1 MSQAAGLSIK
11 QGGNI
16 GSDNSP
22 IYARGKEVDSYL
34 LDGVKL
40 MSSYAS
46 IFQSQ
51 DMALFDR
58 VEVVRGANGLMT
70 GAGSA
75 SASINLVRKPLQDFK
90 ASVSADIGS
99 WDSYRTDIDVSTPLN
114 ESGSIRGRT
123 LLPTKSQ
130 TLISTATMKNVKLL
144 MQS

>member
-1 MSQAAGLSIK
+1 MQAQVLIWS
-11 QGGNI
+11 
-16 GSDNSP
+16 
-22 IYARGKEVDSYL
+22 E
-34 LDGVKL
+34 
-40 MSSYAS
+40 
-46 IFQSQ
+46 
-51 DMALFDR
+51 
-58 VEVVRGANGLMT
+58 
-70 GAGSA
+70 
-75 SASINLVRKPLQDFK
+75 KPLQDFK